1 VGYQF
6 KFEKI
11 LFIKEN
17 EKDKALGE
25 YNEAVK
31 RFEEVAKKLYHFL
44 KQKEDYEEMHQ
55 QKLQAGL
62 PIQEIRYF
70 QQFITNLERTISHY
84 QQLVVQARQQMQLKQ
99 MKLAELNIE
108 VKKYEKMKEKYF
120 QTFLQKLQAEE
131 NKLMDEIS
139 IQQFVNRGN

>member
-1 VGYQF
+1 VVYKF
-6 KFEKI
+6 KFDKI
-11 LFIKEN
+11 LSIKEN

-31 RFEEVAKKLYHFL
+31 RFEEAAGKLYSFL
-44 KQKEDYEEMHQ
+44 KKKEDYEEIHKE
-55 QKLQAGL
+55 KLQSGL
-62 PIQEIRYF
+62 SVQEIRHF

-84 QQLVVQARQQMQLKQ
+84 QLLVAQARQQMQLKQ
-99 MKLAELNIE
+99 IKLAELNIE
-108 VKKYEKMKEKYF
+108 VKKYEKIREKYF
-120 QTFLQKLQAEE
+120 QTFLQAVQADE

>member
-1 VGYQF
+1 MGYQF

>member
-1 VGYQF
+1 MVYKF

-11 LFIKEN
+11 LSIKEN

-31 RFEEVAKKLYHFL
+31 RFEEAAKKLYHFL
-44 KQKEDYEEMHQ
+44 KQKEEYEEMHQ

-84 QQLVVQARQQMQLKQ
+84 QQLVAQARQQMQLKQ
-99 MKLAELNIE
+99 LKLAELNIE

-120 QTFLQKLQAEE
+120 QTFLQTVHAEE

>member
-1 VGYQF
+1 VVYQF

-11 LFIKEN
+11 LSIKEN

-31 RFEEVAKKLYHFL
+31 RFEEVGRKLYQFL
-44 KQKEDYEEMHQ
+44 KQKEDYEEIHK
-55 QKLQAGL
+55 QKLQSGL
-62 PIQEIRYF
+62 SIQEIRYF

-84 QQLVVQARQQMQLKQ
+84 QQLVAQARQQMQLKQ

-108 VKKYEKMKEKYF
+108 VKKYEKMQEKYF
-120 QTFLQKLQAEE
+120 QTFLQTLQAEE

-139 IQQFVNRGN
+139 IQQFVSRGN

>member
-1 VGYQF
+1 VVYKF

-11 LFIKEN
+11 LSIKES

-31 RFEEVAKKLYHFL
+31 RFEEVAKKLYYFL
-44 KQKEDYEEMHQ
+44 KQKEDYEEMHK

-84 QQLVVQARQQMQLKQ
+84 QQLVAQARQQMQLKQ

-120 QTFLQKLQAEE
+120 QTFLQTLQAEE

>member
-1 VGYQF
+1 VVYKF

-11 LFIKEN
+11 LSIKEN

-31 RFEEVAKKLYHFL
+31 RFEEAAKKLYHFL
-44 KQKEDYEEMHQ
+44 KQKEEYEEMHQ
-55 QKLQAGL
+55 QNLQAGL

-84 QQLVVQARQQMQLKQ
+84 QQLVAQARQQMQLKQ
-99 MKLAELNIE
+99 LKLAELNIE

-120 QTFLQKLQAEE
+120 QTFLQTVHAEE

>member
-1 VGYQF
+1 VVYQF
-6 KFEKI
+6 KLEKI
-11 LFIKEN
+11 LSIKEN
-17 EKDKALGE
+17 EKDKALRE

-84 QQLVVQARQQMQLKQ
+84 QQLVAQARQQMQLKQ
-99 MKLAELNIE
+99 LKLAELNIE

-120 QTFLQKLQAEE
+120 QTFLQTMQAEE

>member
-1 VGYQF
+1 VVYQF

-11 LFIKEN
+11 LSIKEN

-31 RFEEVAKKLYHFL
+31 RFEEVAEKLYHFL

-120 QTFLQKLQAEE
+120 QMFLQTLQSEE

>member
-1 VGYQF
+1 MVYQF

-11 LFIKEN
+11 LSIKEN

-31 RFEEVAKKLYHFL
+31 RFEEVGRKLYQFL
-44 KQKEDYEEMHQ
+44 KQKEDYEEIHK
-55 QKLQAGL
+55 QKLQSGL
-62 PIQEIRYF
+62 SIQEIRYF

-84 QQLVVQARQQMQLKQ
+84 QQLVAQARQQMQLKQ

-108 VKKYEKMKEKYF
+108 VKKYEKMQEKYF
-120 QTFLQKLQAEE
+120 QTFLQTLQAEE

-139 IQQFVNRGN
+139 IQQFVSRGN

>member
-1 VGYQF
+1 MVYQF
-6 KFEKI
+6 KLEKI
-11 LFIKEN
+11 LSIKEN
-17 EKDKALGE
+17 EKDKALRE

-84 QQLVVQARQQMQLKQ
+84 QQLVAQARQQMQLKQ
-99 MKLAELNIE
+99 LKLAELNIE

-120 QTFLQKLQAEE
+120 QTFLQTMQAEE

>member
-1 VGYQF
+1 MSYKF
-6 KFEKI
+6 RFEKI
-11 LFIKEN
+11 LFIKES

-31 RFEEVAKKLYHFL
+31 RFEEVAEQLYSFL
-44 KQKEDYEEMHQ
+44 KQKEDYEEMHKS
-55 QKLQAGL
+55 KLESGL
-62 PIQEIRYF
+62 SIQEIRHF
-70 QQFITNLERTISHY
+70 QQFITNLERTIQHY
-84 QQLVVQARQQMQLKQ
+84 QQLVMQARQQMQEKQ

-120 QTFLQKLQAEE
+120 QAFLQAIQINE

-139 IQQFVNRGN
+139 LQQFMNRGS

>member
-1 VGYQF
+1 VVYQF

-11 LFIKEN
+11 LSIKEN

-25 YNEAVK
+25 YNEAGK
-31 RFEEVAKKLYHFL
+31 RFEEVGRKLYQFL
-44 KQKEDYEEMHQ
+44 KQKEDYEEIHK
-55 QKLQAGL
+55 QKLQSGL
-62 PIQEIRYF
+62 SIQEIRYF

-84 QQLVVQARQQMQLKQ
+84 QQLVAQARQQMQLKQ

-108 VKKYEKMKEKYF
+108 VKKYEKMQEKYF
-120 QTFLQKLQAEE
+120 QTFLQTLQAEE

-139 IQQFVNRGN
+139 IQQFVSRGN